1 MSLRRNIAKSIQA
14 ALVLLALVCPVSCF
28 NRLQEPEI
36 DSGTT
41 PPEPEEP
48 RTDVPV
54 ATKGGSYDI
63 VMSISAAHTEDG
75 NFECGD
81 ENEMGPVGS
90 NYAILFDK
98 DENIYGIVNMTH
110 FSDGDKAGHGDVAHF
125 ERAFFARF
133 IVGETEEFPKYC
145 LAVLNGSQFRD
156 KIETIYTN
164 KGSMSAVLN
173 VFQAGDPDIIGRDGA
188 KYFTMTNAV
197 YDGDVAAEILPEHI
211 HETAA
216 GTAIDW
222 DALFKEGKVV
232 DIHVERMVAKFTLN
246 LEGNGADDGIYTPK
260 VARPSDPDYLSQNH
274 QIDLC
279 VGWNHEYTYTDENG
293 VEKTI
298 ATEDWEPV
306 TEKRNWKA
314 KIVGWGMNAQ
324 ETESYVFKQYGGEDA
339 KTQYRSYWAI
349 DPHYYTTN
357 GNYPWQYL
365 PAVDCE
371 LNWYGNT
378 PDKDYA
384 APADWKYSKGTDVQ
398 NGKSWTNLLR
408 NYSWKDDHLDNAPGT
423 SVYTPE
429 NTYNYNNRD
438 NEGRVDDFQ
447 SGFEDRVR
455 MNLHAGTHLIVRAEL
470 LVQEGNSY
478 ELLETLY
485 RDRDGVYYRTARE
498 CLWSLIRSFNHALAS
513 QTKMAYRY
521 YDWTSSTDTSKCATY
536 YAVPTTSYQEYVDE
550 YLDKDGN
557 VKFDAEDETKFKLY
571 YNGGELKFKY
581 ENGQPYLYYV
591 DKNGNNPIPED
602 KCKKLLAKAC
612 IKNGDGKRLLNT
624 TAGFSIKRIVG
635 DNEFDLPIY
644 TKFEVGNEVEVIRD
658 EDGNI
663 TALEF
668 EKKKSEKRK
677 KNEQDWPIDEND
689 VQSLIFEWV
698 GAVDYFVKGMMYYPH
713 PVYDSYNANG
723 STGNSN
729 AHPGVV
735 RNAWYKFTLTGIDNI
750 GIPVYDADQP
760 IVPNW
765 DRLYDRTG
773 VNIEIIPPH
782 IIDMDAKVLPN
793 NPWNGYEK

>member
-1 MSLRRNIAKSIQA
+1 MSLRRNITKSIQA

-41 PPEPEEP
+41 PPETEEP

-98 DENIYGIVNMTH
+98 DKNIYGIVNMTH
-110 FSDGDKAGHGDVAHF
+110 FSDGDKDGHGDVAHF

-156 KIETIYTN
+156 KIEALYTN
-164 KGSMSAVLN
+164 KKSMSDVLD
-173 VFQAGDPDIIGRDGA
+173 VIQAGDPDIIGRDGT

-197 YDGDVAAEILPEHI
+197 YDGDVAAEIKPEHI

-222 DALFKEGKVV
+222 NALFKEGKVV

-246 LEGNGADDGIYTPK
+246 LDGDNDGIYTPK
-260 VARPSDPDYLSQNH
+260 VAQPHEPDYLSQNH

-279 VGWNHEYTYTDENG
+279 VDWNHKYTYTDESG
-293 VEKTI
+293 GDHTI
-298 ATEDWEPV
+298 ETEDWEPV

-314 KIVGWGMNAQ
+314 RIVGWGMNAQ
-324 ETESYVFKQYGGEDA
+324 ETESYVFKQYGGADHKE
-339 KTQYRSYWAI
+339 QYRSYWAI
-349 DPHYYTTN
+349 DPHYYKID
-357 GNYPWQYL
+357 GDYPWQFRR
-365 PAVDCE
+365 AVDRT
-371 LNWYGNT
+371 LNWYGN
-378 PDKDYA
+378 KER
-384 APADWKYSKGTDVQ
+384 
-398 NGKSWTNLLR
+398 WTNLLR
-408 NYSWKDDHLDNAPGT
+408 NYSWNDSHLNNAPGT

-429 NTYNYNNRD
+429 NTYNYSD
-438 NEGRVDDFQ
+438 NTFQ

-455 MNLHAGTHLIVRAEL
+455 MNLHAGTHLIVRAQL
-470 LVQEGNSY
+470 LVQKAVKGEGSNEY
-478 ELLETLY
+478 APLDTLY

-498 CLWSLIRSFNHALAS
+498 CVWSLIRSFNHALAS

-521 YDWTSSTDTSKCATY
+521 YDWASSTNEPVTY
-536 YAVPTTSYQEYVDE
+536 YAVPTTSYRE
-550 YLDKDGN
+550 YLSDEEGN
-557 VKFDAEDETKFKLY
+557 VKDDDEDEIKFKLY
-571 YNGGELKFKY
+571 YNEGELKFEYK
-581 ENGQPYLYYV
+581 EDGPCLYYV
-591 DKNGNNPIPED
+591 KDKLYSIIDED
-602 KCKKLLAKAC
+602 TCRELLAEAC

-624 TAGFSIKRIVG
+624 AGFSIKRIVG
-635 DNEFDLPIY
+635 DNQQYDLPIY
-644 TKFEVGNEVEVIRD
+644 TKFEVGNDAKVKD
-658 EDGNI
+658 DNS
-663 TALEF
+663 LEF
-668 EKKKSEKRK
+668 VKKESKKRAEGI
-677 KNEQDWPIDEND
+677 NAND
-689 VQSLIFEWV
+689 VQSLIFEWA
-698 GAVDYFVKGMMYYPH
+698 GAVDYFVDGMMYYPH
-713 PVYDSYNANG
+713 PVYDSYKANNDMV
-723 STGNSN
+723 NSN
-729 AHPGVV
+729 ACPGVV

-750 GIPVYDADQP
+750 GIPVHDADQP

-765 DRLYDRTG
+765 DQLHDRIG
-773 VNIEIIPPH
+773 VNVEILGWHGFTWDVEGI
-782 IIDMDAKVLPN
+782 LPN
-793 NPWNGYEK
+793 NKPSKPNETTNPALEKDQDNKNK